1 MYRFQNISKIHCC
14 WQSQNHLFVVCLRIF
29 NLLWLLFSDVG
40 FCRIT
45 LKKDWGWVWSAGFW
59 WFWVC
64 LKKWC
69 FQQQHLLILY
79 SCTEWWF
86 DNRPES
92 TNCVAQNKKNNKL
105 YGGFPPC
112 TSTSQQV
119 LLCAT
124 PNWNTNEHKK
134 LCCLLLVD
142 EIPST
147 KSPPPPCLLLDTI
160 TSPST
165 KHSKSD
171 IVYRTCFSV
180 SKNLRK
186 KCVNRDKK
194 ICVKSA

>member
-1 MYRFQNISKIHCC
+1 MVLSTTTFVDSGSVLTNGVVNNNIC
-14 WQSQNHLFVVCLRIF
+14 
-29 NLLWLLFSDVG
+29 
-40 FCRIT
+40 
-45 LKKDWGWVWSAGFW
+45 

-64 LKKWC
+64 LNKWC
-69 FQQQHLLILY
+69 CQQQHLLILY
-79 SCTEWWF
+79 SRTECWF
-86 DNRPES
+86 ENGPESTNWCCQQQHLLILYSRTECWFENGPES
-92 TNCVAQNKKNNKL
+92 TNCVAQNKRNNKL

-171 IVYRTCFSV
+171 IVYGTCFSV

-194 ICVKSA
+194 FCVKSA